1 MPTAAP
7 SHVESDIAELEPV
20 LQGQATENVEEEED
34 MSGTDEEVMP
44 ELPDEDVEDYGSGMG
59 VVPQLRNNP
68 MEGSRRSVFASV

>member
-7 SHVESDIAELEPV
+7 RHVESDIAELEPV

-44 ELPDEDVEDYGSGMG
+44 ELPEEDAEDYKSGS
-59 VVPQLRNNP
+59 QLRNAGTFIGTAVVKADNTI
-68 MEGSRRSVFASV
+68 